1 MGAGALRG
9 QRQEDPC
16 TGALLAYERCV
27 AAHAGRAP
35 REYEGEYCEP
45 EKQTYLA
52 CRRGWA
58 RGEAQ
63 ERPASSAPA
72 PTPERAG

>member
-9 QRQEDPC
+9 QRQEDDPC
-16 TGALLAYERCV
+16 LGALLAYERCA

-45 EKQTYLA
+45 EKQAYLA

-58 RGEAQ
+58 RGELKA
-63 ERPASSAPA
+63 EPAASKPA
-72 PTPERAG
+72 PERVG